1 MHYKDFPSL
10 PARNFGLV
18 TSEPKKPPD
27 GTCDARGPQNRAAL
41 DRCPSAQAQPFGI
54 SGVPAPV
61 AAQSSLAPKR
71 YVLCSGPPLAWKGP
85 VLATLGGR
93 YDVGRA
99 GAGVRSARTA
109 DQSASPPLRL
119 LSCARGRVGC
129 RATCGHGAHPRRA
142 VHDGPLT
149 RPSRRWPKLG
159 APHPARRPPV
169 RAVTLRGLDM
179 GVHEVTNRRHPE
191 SVSAPGRARRHDA
204 TDRSSPRSAT
214 TTPVGRPPAAP

>member
-1 MHYKDFPSL
+1 M
-10 PARNFGLV
+10 
-18 TSEPKKPPD
+18 TSAPKKPPA
-27 GTCDARGPQNRAAL
+27 GTCDACGPQNRAAL

-54 SGVPAPV
+54 SAVTVPV

-71 YVLCSGPPLAWKGP
+71 HILCSGPPLAWKGP

-99 GAGVRSARTA
+99 GAGVRSARTE
-109 DQSASPPLRL
+109 DQSDSPPLQL
-119 LSCARGRVGC
+119 PGCASGGVGF
-129 RATCGHGAHPRRA
+129 RARCGYGADPRRR
-142 VHDGPLT
+142 VHDGPVT

-169 RAVTLRGLDM
+169 PTVTLSGLDM
-179 GVHEVTNRRHPE
+179 GMHEVTNRRHPE
-191 SVSAPGRARRHDA
+191 FVSASGRARRRDA

-214 TTPVGRPPAAP
+214 TTRVGRPPAAP